1 MEFKSVSPNFVVAGM
16 MKAGTSAL
24 QFNLNKHPQIYCL
37 SRWWNENIY
46 ERYGFDESQFEKG
59 LANKNTKE
67 TAIRINVVAII
78 AKVICFEPL

>member
-37 SRWWNENIY
+37 SRWCKEKIY
-46 ERYGFDESQFEKG
+46 ERY
-59 LANKNTKE
+59 E
-67 TAIRINVVAII
+67 TTI
-78 AKVICFEPL
+78 